1 MALTEAPFKEQLM
14 NRKQWAW
21 LLAIAGLCF
30 TPSVRA
36 QMGPMGGMMR
46 PPAMQG
52 VFNPVVGSGA
62 AYEITDKKQQKNTME
77 ITVVGKET
85 VNGKD
90 AFWMETG
97 VQDPKSGT
105 PFYMKMLIAP
115 AEGNAVTQRMIMQIP
130 GQPNPMEMSTTM
142 QTSRGGDAK
151 PQSTDFRTKAERVG
165 TESITTPAGT
175 FECEHW
181 KMSDGSGDVWFSAKV
196 APWGMVKYTGKD
208 TSMLLTKVIT
218 DAKDHITGTP
228 VKFDPM
234 QMMRQQM
241 PKS

>member
-1 MALTEAPFKEQLM
+1 MKRTQCAWFVVAACVSFAAP
-14 NRKQWAW
+14 
-21 LLAIAGLCF
+21 AG
-30 TPSVRA
+30 A
-36 QMGPMGGMMR
+36 QMGGPMGGMMR

-62 AYEITDKKQQKNTME
+62 AYELTDKKQQKNTME

-105 PFYMKMLIAP
+105 PVYMKMLIAP
-115 AEGNAVTQRMIMQIP
+115 AEGNAVTERMIMQIA
-130 GQPNPMEMSTTM
+130 GQPNPIEMSMTM
-142 QTSRGGDAK
+142 QARRGGDAK
-151 PQSTDFRTKAERVG
+151 PQATDFRTKAERLG
-165 TESITTPAGT
+165 TENITVPAGT

-181 KMSDGSGDVWFSAKV
+181 KMTDGSGEVWFSAKV
-196 APWGMVKYTGKD
+196 APWGMVKYTSKD
-208 TSMLLTKVIT
+208 SSMVLTRVIT

-241 PKS
+241 AEQVPKP

>member
-1 MALTEAPFKEQLM
+1 MK
-14 NRKQWAW
+14 RKQWSWFVVAAC
-21 LLAIAGLCF
+21 LFFAA
-30 TPSVRA
+30 PARA
-36 QMGPMGGMMR
+36 QMGGPMGGMR

-62 AYEITDKKQQKNTME
+62 AYEVTDKKQQKNTME

-105 PFYMKMLIAP
+105 PVYMKMLIAP
-115 AEGNAVTQRMIMQIP
+115 AEGNAVTERMIMQVP
-130 GQPNPMEMSTTM
+130 GQPNPMEMSMTM
-142 QTSRGGDAK
+142 QTPRGGGGGAAK
-151 PQSTDFRTKAERVG
+151 PQSTDFRSKAERVG
-165 TESITTPAGT
+165 TESITVPAGT
-175 FECEHW
+175 FDCEHW
-181 KMSDGSGDVWFSAKV
+181 KMTDGSGEVWFSAKV
-196 APWGMVKYTGKD
+196 APWGMVKYTSKD
-208 TSMLLTKVIT
+208 SSMVLTKVIT

-241 PKS
+241 GQVPKP

>member
-1 MALTEAPFKEQLM
+1 M

-21 LLAIAGLCF
+21 LLAVAGLCF
-30 TPSVRA
+30 PPLARA
-36 QMGPMGGMMR
+36 QMGGPMGGMMR

-97 VQDPKSGT
+97 VQDPKSGA
-105 PFYMKMLIAP
+105 PFYMKLLIAP

-142 QTSRGGDAK
+142 QSPRGGDAK

-165 TESITTPAGT
+165 TENITTPAGT

-181 KMSDGSGDVWFSAKV
+181 KMTDGSGDVWFSAKV
-196 APWGMVKYTGKD
+196 APWGMVKYVGKD

-234 QMMRQQM
+234 QMMRQQT
-241 PKS
+241 PKP